1 MDKNVK
7 DSKFFCRWTPYC
19 TPFSDKHTGENIAS
33 VVDLDLTEKLE
44 LPTSLP
50 MWGVADNASNM
61 VKGLNL
67 SIADLYTCLC
77 HTQQLAIG

>member
-7 DSKFFCRWTPYC
+7 DSNFFCRWTPYC
-19 TPFSDKHTGENIAS
+19 TPFSDKHTGENIAA